1 MKTQH
6 DHRAPEIRTLPITGC
21 PVWLFRQ
28 ALTHPADSKA
38 TLPAGLPPE
47 CHPESSPRKGPMRK
61 TAFAILLCLVVAGA
75 AVSARA
81 APCRTGGPYDQW
93 LAGVESEAMAQG
105 VSQRTI
111 AAAAPYLTYDQ
122 RIVYIDRGQR
132 VFSQTFLEFSDRMA
146 AAYRISTGAAKIKA
160 YAPVFARIEQQ
171 FGVPPPVIV
180 AFWALESDFGANM
193 GNYRSLSALASL
205 AYDCRRADRF
215 RPQLIDAL
223 RLIERGDLR
232 PDEMIGSW
240 AGELGQTQMMP
251 SEYYRYAVDYDGD
264 GKRNLIR
271 SAPDVLGSTANYLV
285 GLGWQRGEPWLT
297 EVRVPTTMPWDQADL
312 EIQLPRAKWAAYG
325 VTLADGRPLP
335 ADNLPAS
342 LLLPMGRL
350 GPAFLVYR
358 NFQVYLQW
366 NNSLVYSTTAA
377 YLATRIAG
385 APPLHRGNPPP
396 ALPFADLKAM
406 QTMLA
411 HAGYDVGTVD
421 GFLGL
426 KTRQAVK
433 AMQLKYGLPA
443 DSYPTTD
450 LLTRMRA
457 GR

>member
-1 MKTQH
+1 M
-6 DHRAPEIRTLPITGC
+6 
-21 PVWLFRQ
+21 RQ
-28 ALTHPADSKA
+28 VIA
-38 TLPAGLPPE
+38 TI
-47 CHPESSPRKGPMRK
+47 
-61 TAFAILLCLVVAGA
+61 AFIAAAILTNA
-75 AVSARA
+75 AQA
-81 APCRTGGPYDQW
+81 APCRTSGPYDKW
-93 LAGVESEAMAQG
+93 LADLEREAIAQG
-105 VSQRTI
+105 VSQGAI

-122 RIVYIDRGQR
+122 RIVNIDHGQR

-146 AAYRISTGAAKIKA
+146 AGYRIQMGAAKIKT
-160 YAPVFARIEQQ
+160 YAPVFARIDQQ
-171 FGVPPPVIV
+171 YGVPAPVIV

-193 GNYRSLSALASL
+193 GNYKSLSSIASL

-215 RPQLIDAL
+215 RAQLLDAL
-223 RLIERGDLR
+223 RLIDHGDLT

-251 SEYYRYAVDYDGD
+251 SEYYKYAVDYDGD
-264 GKRNLIR
+264 GKRNLLR

-285 GLGWQRGEPWLT
+285 GLGWKRGEPWLT
-297 EVRVPTTMPWDQADL
+297 EVRVPATLPSNFPWDQADL
-312 EIQLPRAKWAAYG
+312 DIKLPRAKWASYG

-350 GPAFLVYR
+350 GPAFLVYP
-358 NFQVYLQW
+358 NFDVYLQW

-385 APPLHRGNPPP
+385 AAPLHRGNPPP
-396 ALPFADLKAM
+396 ALPFAEIKDMQAM
-406 QTMLA
+406 LVRS
-411 HAGYDVGTVD
+411 GRDVGAVD

-443 DSYPTTD
+443 DSYPTAE
-450 LLTRMRA
+450 LLARMR
-457 GR
+457 GGH